1 MHPGKSQSI
10 SDWKAGPS
18 GAAGHIHMCC
28 SDRDVEEQAKTGDVH
43 VNVSEA
49 PSTNVDERGQR
60 LVQSLA

>member
-49 PSTNVDERGQR
+49 PSTNVDE
-60 LVQSLA
+60 